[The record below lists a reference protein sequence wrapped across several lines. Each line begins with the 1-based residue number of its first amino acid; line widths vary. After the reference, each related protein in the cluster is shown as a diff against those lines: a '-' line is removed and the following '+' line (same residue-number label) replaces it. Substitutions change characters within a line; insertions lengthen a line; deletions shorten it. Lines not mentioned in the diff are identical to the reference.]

1 MVISFSSSQIDRFK
15 RDAKKLVR
23 ERSIPHNEALDHIA
37 VQQGFKNWSLLAKHS
52 ESAPAEKAAPQ
63 VPLQHQVLHLDR
75 YYLHGDQGED
85 DQALFFCARCD
96 AFTRADHFDD
106 PQQHT
111 GETHRE
117 RYLASLDRWNRRSP
131 ESKAAWRRT
140 TNAVNLLAERAV
152 AERAAREAAHAPFH
166 RWLLAQTNRDDLV
179 GDLATDARRDK
190 NFPSG
195 ASTRR
200 ELERY
205 LSRHGSD
212 VIQALR
218 EAWREF
224 SAMEST
230 T

>member
-1 MVISFSSSQIDRFK
+1 MAISFSSSQIDRFK
-15 RDAKKLVR
+15 REAKKLVR
-23 ERSIPHNEALDHIA
+23 ELSIPHNEALDRIA

-52 ESAPAEKAAPQ
+52 EDVPAGKTAPPVLPK
-63 VPLQHQVLHLDR
+63 PLAVHLDR

-85 DQALFFCARCD
+85 DPALFFCARCD
-96 AFTRADHFDD
+96 AFTNADHFDD
-106 PQQHT
+106 PQQHS
-111 GETHRE
+111 GETHGE

-131 ESKAAWRRT
+131 NSKAAWRRPVD
-140 TNAVNLLAERAV
+140 AVNLLAERAV
-152 AERAAREAAHAPFH
+152 AERAAREAARAPFH
-166 RWLLAQTNRDDLV
+166 RWLLTQTDRDDPV

-190 NFPSG
+190 NFPTG

-205 LSRHGSD
+205 LSRHGTH

-230 T
+230 A